1 LCGYSEENRSVTYV
15 RGREIGE
22 ERDIGLVLK
31 KSTRVQ
37 NLYERIGVVD
47 VPMRISW
54 NWFKDGEMKAVS
66 IV

>member
-37 NLYERIGVVD
+37 NLYERIGVVG

-54 NWFKDGEMKAVS
+54 NWFEDGEMKAVS